1 MSGGARGGAK
11 GPGGGQGGAWETAAD
26 ATPPLLV
33 CCQESGHLL
42 CKLSDDNHHLMAP
55 ERQRGPCVQ
64 RLWPLLQAAQCEC
77 TPPLPRDLSSLC
89 CLASQR
95 PQPQSPAWLGLGSR
109 SQQPAWSAQS
119 ARRRPVR
126 RRPLLWRWDR
136 RGQGRQGTGTSMLGE
151 VGGRRRLGMLGE
163 AGSAGIWWS
172 GNNRVGCYTI
182 HSSFK
187 R

>member
-1 MSGGARGGAK
+1 MVLRALEEVKVGRGR
-11 GPGGGQGGAWETAAD
+11 GPAD

-64 RLWPLLQAAQCEC
+64 RLWPLLQAAQCKC

-89 CLASQR
+89 SPASASG

-109 SQQPAWSAQS
+109 GRLPAWLAQS
-119 ARRRPVR
+119 ARRASCKKGASA
-126 RRPLLWRWDR
+126 LELWRWDR
-136 RGQGRQGTGTSMLGE
+136 WGQGRQGAYTCLRKSWGQGRNPGVWEEASRTG
-151 VGGRRRLGMLGE
+151 
-163 AGSAGIWWS
+163 I
-172 GNNRVGCYTI
+172 
-182 HSSFK
+182 
-187 R
+187 

>member
-1 MSGGARGGAK
+1 MSGGVRGGAK
-11 GPGGGQGGAWETAAD
+11 GPGGGQGGAWDTAAD

-119 ARRRPVR
+119 ARRASCKKEASALEVGLKGAGQAGNWYVYVR
-126 RRPLLWRWDR
+126 RSWRQEKIRDAWGSRQCRHLVVWKQPRGLLYH
-136 RGQGRQGTGTSMLGE
+136 TLF
-151 VGGRRRLGMLGE
+151 L
-163 AGSAGIWWS
+163 
-172 GNNRVGCYTI
+172 
-182 HSSFK
+182 
-187 R
+187 